1 MRLFLFICL
10 SEHRAHLPVDPL
22 ELTEVDF
29 REILG
34 SDVRKVPGRQEVRQ
48 DVYVFINQ
56 QAESG
61 DDNYQSSHPS
71 RRLVGQSEQRN
82 RQLSVTSLPD

>member
-1 MRLFLFICL
+1 MRLFLLICL
-10 SEHRAHLPVDPL
+10 SEHLAHLPVDPL

-29 REILG
+29 REILR

-48 DVYVFINQ
+48 DVYVLINQ
-56 QAESG
+56 QAETG

-71 RRLVGQSEQRN
+71 RRDIGRSEQGN
-82 RQLSVTSLPD
+82 QHLSVTSLPV